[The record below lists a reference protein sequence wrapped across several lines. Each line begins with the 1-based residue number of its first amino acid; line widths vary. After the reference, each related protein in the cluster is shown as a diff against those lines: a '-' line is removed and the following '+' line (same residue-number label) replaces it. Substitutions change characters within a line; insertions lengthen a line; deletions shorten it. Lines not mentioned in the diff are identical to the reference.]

1 MVIVMVAFLSL
12 FSFSLLTVSAD
23 YVGHSVV
30 GEVEQGNYTYYTLR
44 QPGHLQ
50 LSLTS
55 DQGDADLYVSA
66 AEIERPTFNFED
78 HDLSSATC
86 GEDTVHITPDF
97 TRNCSYQPCFFPV
110 LSIIFS
116 MAKISNSIPDQYISE
131 STVIPTTSRVHLSWR
146 F

>member
-1 MVIVMVAFLSL
+1 MVAALSL
-12 FSFSLLTVSAD
+12 LAFSLLTVSAD

-86 GEDTVHITPDF
+86 GEDTVQITPSF
-97 TRNCSYQPCFFPV
+97 TRNCSNQPCLSSV
-110 LSIIFS
+110 LTI
-116 MAKISNSIPDQYISE
+116 
-131 STVIPTTSRVHLSWR
+131 
-146 F
+146 

>member
-66 AEIERPTFNFED
+66 AEIERPTFNFEE
-78 HDLSSATC
+78 HDMSSATC
-86 GEDTVHITPDF
+86 GEDSVSIAPSF
-97 TRNCSYQPCFFPV
+97 TRNCSDQPLLL
-110 LSIIFS
+110 LSLT
-116 MAKISNSIPDQYISE
+116 ISIQ
-131 STVIPTTSRVHLSWR
+131 T
-146 F
+146 

>member
-1 MVIVMVAFLSL
+1 MRTVPFLTLLSFCLPSL
-12 FSFSLLTVSAD
+12 TAD

-44 QPGHLQ
+44 QPGHLK

-55 DQGDADLYVSA
+55 HHGDADLYVSA

-78 HDLSSATC
+78 HELSSTTC
-86 GEDTVHITPDF
+86 GEDAVHITPSF
-97 TRNCSYQPCFFPV
+97 TRNRSKHRYFFSV
-110 LSIIFS
+110 LTILPTIIIIF
-116 MAKISNSIPDQYISE
+116 QLQRFR
-131 STVIPTTSRVHLSWR
+131 TV

>member
-1 MVIVMVAFLSL
+1 MVAFLSL
-12 FSFSLLTVSAD
+12 LSFSLLSVSAD

-78 HDLSSATC
+78 HELSSTTC
-86 GEDTVHITPDF
+86 GEDAVHITPSF
-97 TRNCSYQPCFFPV
+97 TRNRSNHPCFFSV
-110 LSIIFS
+110 LT
-116 MAKISNSIPDQYISE
+116 NYQP
-131 STVIPTTSRVHLSWR
+131 
-146 F
+146 

>member
-1 MVIVMVAFLSL
+1 MTVAFLSL
-12 FSFSLLTVSAD
+12 LAFCLLTVTAD

-55 DQGDADLYVSA
+55 HHGDADLYVSA

-86 GEDTVHITPDF
+86 GEDTVHITPGF
-97 TRNCSYQPCFFPV
+97 TRNCSHLASFQYSVPTPTP
-110 LSIIFS
+110 II
-116 MAKISNSIPDQYISE
+116 Q
-131 STVIPTTSRVHLSWR
+131 
-146 F
+146 